1 MNITAIAGGLI
12 VGHGILQVDR
22 RVQGFYAAAV
32 GGLTVVGMI
41 HQLLMDSEVSVA
53 GLLFVAS
60 ELSPVLW
67 NLLMRT
73 DET

>member
-22 RVQGFYAAAV
+22 PAQKFYAVAV
-32 GGLTVVGMI
+32 GGLTVGGTI
-41 HQLLMDSEVSVA
+41 HQLLTDSEVSVA

-67 NLLMRT
+67 NLLMGP
-73 DET
+73 DES